1 MKFYKTKIDKKQ
13 HKIYFYLNK
22 KERICIEFNNESNEL
37 IGYVEKFNSIF
48 FICCWYFVNKTLLH
62 RHFASIDDMKQCLEG
77 FLKEI
82 EKKYNKLDKTF
93 DSLVNEVV
101 KQWH

>member
-1 MKFYKTKIDKKQ
+1 
-13 HKIYFYLNK
+13 
-22 KERICIEFNNESNEL
+22 
-37 IGYVEKFNSIF
+37 
-48 FICCWYFVNKTLLH
+48 
-62 RHFASIDDMKQCLEG
+62 MKQCLEG